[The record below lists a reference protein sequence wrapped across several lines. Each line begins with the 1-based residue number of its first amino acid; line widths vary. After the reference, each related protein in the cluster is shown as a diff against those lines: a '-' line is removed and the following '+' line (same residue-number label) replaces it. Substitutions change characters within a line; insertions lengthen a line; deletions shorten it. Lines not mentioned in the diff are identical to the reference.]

1 VLICACEADA
11 MPDSR
16 LQDLGFA
23 VADEWHP
30 WVSDGDGANGTT
42 AVIVGYTVAFGGASK
57 DFR

>member
-1 VLICACEADA
+1 